1 MTGLTHSVAHALRAG
16 NKSWFYE
23 TINYEEK
30 EHFLKF
36 LLQVID
42 DLSSSIDLLG
52 LTKYRSFTHVH

>member
-16 NKSWFYE
+16 NKSWFYS

-42 DLSSSIDLLG
+42 DLSSSG
-52 LTKYRSFTHVH
+52 PGPGSRSITVFTTAR